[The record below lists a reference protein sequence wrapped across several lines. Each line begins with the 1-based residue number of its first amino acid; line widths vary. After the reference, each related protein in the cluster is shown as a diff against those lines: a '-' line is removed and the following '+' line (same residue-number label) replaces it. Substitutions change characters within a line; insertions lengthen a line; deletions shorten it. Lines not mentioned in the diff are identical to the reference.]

1 MPNLDMAKLNSPKTA
16 VNKDTLRPPA
26 KTAGSGSPR
35 ASNVSKAVIK
45 PITDAKKPITKP
57 SKLLSIASL
66 SIFLESALFDLF
78 EIMPLTIK
86 KTDNNKQIRI
96 RDIKKTPPSWNLS
109 TNGFETTNNF
119 GNNDVNNTYITDGF
133 MINMFQT

>member
-1 MPNLDMAKLNSPKTA
+1 MPNLDIAKLNSPKTA
-16 VNKDTLRPPA
+16 FNKDTLRPPA
-26 KTAGSGSPR
+26 KTAGSASPI

-57 SKLLSIASL
+57 SKLLSIASI

-78 EIMPLTIK
+78 EIIPLTIK
-86 KTDNNKQIRI
+86 NIDSKKQIRI
-96 RDIKKTPPSWNLS
+96 RDIKKTPPSLNLS

-119 GNNDVNNTYITDGF
+119 GDNAVSKAYITDGF